1 VIVVANGN
9 PYVIRDFPNVMSY
22 LATYGID
29 PGLEQA
35 AARAL
40 AGMIPITGRSPISL
54 PGFFAHGDG
63 MQRART
69 K

>member
-1 VIVVANGN
+1 VSS
-9 PYVIRDFPNVMSY
+9 YV
-22 LATYGID
+22 ATYGID

-40 AGMIPITGRSPISL
+40 AGAIPVVGTSPISL
-54 PGFFAHGDG
+54 PGYFKRGDG
-63 MQRART
+63 ISRS

>member
-1 VIVVANGN
+1 
-9 PYVIRDFPNVMSY
+9 M
-22 LATYGID
+22 ATYGID